1 MMVLQIVRVIRHPM
15 CEETIREVA
24 SKPNHSNLFS
34 LWIREEVP
42 GLGRFPPL
50 DTNQTLLEQLTGSV
64 HVSMPH
70 MIVEG
75 FTSFVNFSRETNPDT
90 IKSKR
95 NPLKNDS
102 VGAAD
107 VGGAEKTIPT
117 LSGAKGVR
125 VSRCKLCVNRKITI
139 CLVLGPASFVRDQ
152 GFCPS
157 FTRIL
162 HCH

>member
-75 FTSFVNFSRETNPDT
+75 FTSFVNFFQRDESRYDQKQAESSEKRQCGSCGCGRSREDYSN
-90 IKSKR
+90 SQWRKR
-95 NPLKNDS
+95 CAS
-102 VGAAD
+102 VS
-107 VGGAEKTIPT
+107 
-117 LSGAKGVR
+117 L
-125 VSRCKLCVNRKITI
+125 
-139 CLVLGPASFVRDQ
+139 
-152 GFCPS
+152 
-157 FTRIL
+157 
-162 HCH
+162 